1 MNNQDYYKNV
11 LYPAIVNPK
20 SEWSQIYALTVVDNL
35 FERCNRDYA
44 VLKKESGLSDEELTA
59 IGYVM
64 ESAEF

>member
-1 MNNQDYYKNV
+1 MTNQDYYKNI

-44 VLKKESGLSDEELTA
+44 ALKEESGLSDEQLTV

-64 ESAEF
+64 ESTEF

>member
-1 MNNQDYYKNV
+1 M
-11 LYPAIVNPK
+11 NPK

-44 VLKKESGLSDEELTA
+44 ALKEESGLSDEQLTV

-64 ESAEF
+64 ESIEF

>member
-1 MNNQDYYKNV
+1 MNNQEYYKNI

-20 SEWSQIYALTVVDNL
+20 SKWSQSYALTVISDL
-35 FERCNRDYA
+35 FEKSDREYA
-44 VLKKESGLSDEELTA
+44 ILKEKTGLSDEELVA